1 MEYLRE
7 IVEENDESE
16 QISSSKDFG
25 ALASLADPV
34 VAIRQMSIESVG
46 DDNLQNRI
54 HKVTSLE
61 LKTTSVAYSPH
72 LPSASPWLRD
82 NGDPGIDIDQ
92 PDISAPLAFL
102 DTSIDARDA
111 SLNAKINSEFFSVS
125 NFTDEVSKNVKNS
138 GQTEKVSSLSSSNV
152 KDLSSNSD
160 KDKGERNKINQNENN
175 ESIMAVSTHSPTNK
189 SQQQPPQQQQQVTT
203 KVEISIGPQHFEL
216 LKLLGEG
223 AFGKVI
229 LVQSRL
235 NKEYYA
241 MKVISKKLLKKK
253 NNISYMKSERDI
265 LCKINHPFL
274 ITLKFAFQSQ
284 TKLFLVMGFLAGG
297 ELFLHLRKRGI
308 ISEREVQF
316 YLGEMILAIDFL
328 HSKGIIHRDLKP
340 ENILLRKDSHLCLT
354 DFGLGNHNFI
364 FLLFF
369 SLPFFLF
376 YFLSLLVVLFFI
388 FLSLHILILSVS
400 HFSKGNW

>member
-72 LPSASPWLRD
+72 TPSWIQKRRADGEL
-82 NGDPGIDIDQ
+82 GLDIDQ
-92 PDISAPLAFL
+92 PDISTPLNYS
-102 DTSIDARDA
+102 TSVDVRDST
-111 SLNAKINSEFFSVS
+111 SLNDKINVEFFSVS
-125 NFTDEVSKNVKNS
+125 DFSDGQSKIDPPS
-138 GQTEKVSSLSSSNV
+138 GQTEKKSTLSSNLEV
-152 KDLSSNSD
+152 LSSNSN
-160 KDKGERNKINQNENN
+160 KDKEDYGKRNQAENLDLINNV
-175 ESIMAVSTHSPTNK
+175 SYMAARSHSPSNK
-189 SQQQPPQQQQQVTT
+189 LQDQQQSQQQQQVTT

-235 NKEYYA
+235 NHEYYA

-274 ITLKFAFQSQ
+274 ITLKFAFQSK

-308 ISEREVQF
+308 ISEKEVQF

-340 ENILLRKDSHLCLT
+340 ENILLRNDGHLCLT
-354 DFGLGNHNFI
+354 DFGLGNI
-364 FLLFF
+364 ISFLLFLF
-369 SLPFFLF
+369 FDDSLVFLF
-376 YFLSLLVVLFFI
+376 
-388 FLSLHILILSVS
+388 
-400 HFSKGNW
+400 